1 MADIFISYAKKDR
14 KKVEPI
20 ANVLTEQGQSVFWDR
35 TIPGGKTWDEVIE
48 EELDA
53 ANCVVVVW
61 SKISIKSRWV
71 RAEAE
76 EGLHRNIL
84 VPVSIEDVKILLL
97 FRPIQSVRL
106 IHWEGDSNHPQF
118 LKLITDLTPI
128 LGLSP
133 LKAKEAEQLRAKE
146 ERRHKHQE
154 ERKRPENERREA
166 EKEKQRLAEEESKQK
181 EAEPKRKAEEEQRR
195 KVFKAEIKPETPE
208 PDTTTTTETKSP
220 ETRRTRKGLRFGIL
234 VGVAVLLTV
243 GIWWWFFQP
252 HAKEVQLELE
262 HLNKQALNLENAIAK
277 LEKPLQI
284 DEFVGQRDTLSRQVG
299 VLSEQAAKV
308 GLESQL
314 ERL

>member
-1 MADIFISYAKKDR
+1 
-14 KKVEPI
+14 
-20 ANVLTEQGQSVFWDR
+20 
-35 TIPGGKTWDEVIE
+35 
-48 EELDA
+48 
-53 ANCVVVVW
+53 
-61 SKISIKSRWV
+61 V

-84 VPVSIEDVKILLL
+84 VPVSIENIKIPLL

-106 IHWEGDSNHPQF
+106 IHWGGDSSHPQF

-133 LKAKEAEQLRAKE
+133 LKAKEAE
-146 ERRHKHQE
+146 
-154 ERKRPENERREA
+154 
-166 EKEKQRLAEEESKQK
+166 KEKQRLAEEERKQK

-195 KVFKAEIKPETPE
+195 NVFKAEIKPEVPE

-220 ETRRTRKGLRFGIL
+220 ETRRTRKSLRFGIL

-243 GIWWWFFQP
+243 GIWWRFFQP
-252 HAKEVQLELE
+252 PAKEVQQELE
-262 HLNKQALNLENAIAK
+262 NLNKQALNLENAIAK

-284 DEFVGQRDTLSRQVG
+284 DEFAGQRDTLSRLVG
-299 VLSEQAAKV
+299 ALSEQAAKV

-314 ERL
+314 ERLQDQLKHIQIQLVNKEKELIAARKGKIFVESVPDNANVEILDFDESFQQGMELETRKYHLQV

>member
-1 MADIFISYAKKDR
+1 
-14 KKVEPI
+14 
-20 ANVLTEQGQSVFWDR
+20 VFWDR

-146 ERRHKHQE
+146 ERRHKH
-154 ERKRPENERREA
+154 
-166 EKEKQRLAEEESKQK
+166 
-181 EAEPKRKAEEEQRR
+181 
-195 KVFKAEIKPETPE
+195 
-208 PDTTTTTETKSP
+208 
-220 ETRRTRKGLRFGIL
+220 
-234 VGVAVLLTV
+234 
-243 GIWWWFFQP
+243 
-252 HAKEVQLELE
+252 
-262 HLNKQALNLENAIAK
+262 
-277 LEKPLQI
+277 
-284 DEFVGQRDTLSRQVG
+284 
-299 VLSEQAAKV
+299 
-308 GLESQL
+308 
-314 ERL
+314 

>member
-1 MADIFISYAKKDR
+1 
-14 KKVEPI
+14 
-20 ANVLTEQGQSVFWDR
+20 
-35 TIPGGKTWDEVIE
+35 
-48 EELDA
+48 
-53 ANCVVVVW
+53 
-61 SKISIKSRWV
+61 
-71 RAEAE
+71 
-76 EGLHRNIL
+76 
-84 VPVSIEDVKILLL
+84 
-97 FRPIQSVRL
+97 
-106 IHWEGDSNHPQF
+106 
-118 LKLITDLTPI
+118 
-128 LGLSP
+128 
-133 LKAKEAEQLRAKE
+133 
-146 ERRHKHQE
+146 
-154 ERKRPENERREA
+154 
-166 EKEKQRLAEEESKQK
+166 
-181 EAEPKRKAEEEQRR
+181 
-195 KVFKAEIKPETPE
+195 VFKAEIKPETPE